1 MRGATGR
8 LLPDFQQRGFQ
19 STLPMRGA
27 TTRREH
33 NSGNAVISIHAPHA
47 GSDLLKRAQPAV
59 FRDFNPRS
67 PCGERLPLCLVSRWP
82 CYFNPR
88 SPCGERHDKTAPPAA
103 ATLISIHAPHAG
115 SDLALTRALHKER
128 TISIHA
134 PHAGSDEYFKTAQ
147 DRLTIS
153 IHAPHAG
160 SDDSAISRAT
170 ELNNF
175 NPRSPCGE
183 RRGIL
188 LWGWLPPEFQSTL
201 PMRGATGCKTRT
213 AWSYPISIHAPHA
226 GSDLFE
232 GYMRRVDR
240 ISIHAPHAGSDAF
253 SFRQYAGSK

>member
-1 MRGATGR
+1 MRGATHHPRSPGGPGNFNPRSPCGERQRIRMVQAAALAISIHAPHAGSDRR
-8 LLPDFQQRGFQ
+8 LMTMATTKGDFNPRSPCGERRGSKRRKKIRRQFQ

-27 TTRREH
+27 TPNFSRFSA
-33 NSGNAVISIHAPHA
+33 NSSISIHAPHA
-47 GSDLLKRAQPAV
+47 GSDTKWRVKIKMLQ
-59 FRDFNPRS
+59 
-67 PCGERLPLCLVSRWP
+67 
-82 CYFNPR
+82 
-88 SPCGERHDKTAPPAA
+88 
-103 ATLISIHAPHAG
+103 ISIHAPHAG

-201 PMRGATGCKTRT
+201 PMRGATFLRDICG
-213 AWSYPISIHAPHA
+213 
-226 GSDLFE
+226 G
-232 GYMRRVDR
+232 
-240 ISIHAPHAGSDAF
+240 
-253 SFRQYAGSK
+253 

>member
-1 MRGATGR
+1 MRGATYLEYRRIHG
-8 LLPDFQQRGFQ
+8 PQFQ

-27 TTRREH
+27 TPNFSRFSA
-33 NSGNAVISIHAPHA
+33 NSSISIHAPHAGSDTKWRVKIKMLQISIHAPHA

-183 RRGIL
+183 R
-188 LWGWLPPEFQSTL
+188 PF
-201 PMRGATGCKTRT
+201 
-213 AWSYPISIHAPHA
+213 
-226 GSDLFE
+226 
-232 GYMRRVDR
+232 
-240 ISIHAPHAGSDAF
+240 
-253 SFRQYAGSK
+253 